1 MRVLFLMFLLHII
14 DDFVLQPVCL
24 SKLKQKNFWNSLS
37 NTTNDLY
44 KNDYKMA
51 LFIHGL
57 SWSIMIHIP
66 IFLFCDY
73 VSDIIFIISVFGW
86 GFLHSYIDNMKA
98 NEKIISLVMDQTL
111 HFIQIIGLYIGY
123 LLIQNIYC

>member
-24 SKLKQKNFWNSLS
+24 SKLKQKSFWNSLS

-73 VSDIIFIISVFGW
+73 VSDIVFIISVFGW

>member
-24 SKLKQKNFWNSLS
+24 SKLKQKSFWDSLS

-73 VSDIIFIISVFGW
+73 VSDIVFIISVFGW
-86 GFLHSYIDNMKA
+86 GLLHSYIDNMKA

>member
-24 SKLKQKNFWNSLS
+24 SKLKQKSFWDSLS

-73 VSDIIFIISVFGW
+73 ISDIVFIISVFGW
-86 GFLHSYIDNMKA
+86 GLLHSYIDNMKA
-98 NEKIISLVMDQTL
+98 NEKIISLVMDQTF

>member
-1 MRVLFLMFLLHII
+1 
-14 DDFVLQPVCL
+14 
-24 SKLKQKNFWNSLS
+24 
-37 NTTNDLY
+37 
-44 KNDYKMA
+44 MA

-73 VSDIIFIISVFGW
+73 VSDIVFIISVFGW
-86 GFLHSYIDNMKA
+86 GLLHSYIDNMKA